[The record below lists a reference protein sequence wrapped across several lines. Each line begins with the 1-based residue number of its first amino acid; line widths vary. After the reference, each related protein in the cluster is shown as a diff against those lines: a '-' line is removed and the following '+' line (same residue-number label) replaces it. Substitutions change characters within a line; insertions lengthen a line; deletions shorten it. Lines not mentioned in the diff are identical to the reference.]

1 MLDLH
6 KIICNKPPQENI
18 ISGMKFQIGYTPT
31 ADDAYMLFGL
41 TSGAV
46 DTGDFQI
53 EPVAENLPTLN
64 DHASRSQFPLTMI
77 SAAAYPLVRNR
88 YSLLSCGASFGL
100 GCGPVIISREP
111 ISETELDD
119 KNIAIPG
126 ATTTAYAMLQIYKP
140 TLRTRILPLDK
151 LIPAVETGLV
161 DGALVIHEEF
171 VTYQQWGLRVVADLG
186 KWWAETHHD
195 LPMPVSCCVV
205 RKDLPADQQQ
215 RLAELIRKSA
225 EFALAN
231 HSQAMAGSLEFST
244 DSDASAVERFVRQY
258 VNDLSVDMGPTGRA
272 ALETFFTQA
281 EEASILP
288 PALPLE
294 IVQAG

>member
-1 MLDLH
+1 M
-6 KIICNKPPQENI
+6 
-18 ISGMKFQIGYTPT
+18 SGMKFQIGYTPT

-41 TSGAV
+41 TSGNI
-46 DTGDFQI
+46 DTGDLKI
-53 EPVAENLPTLN
+53 EPVKENLPSLN

-77 SAAAYPLVRNR
+77 SAAAYPFVRDR

-111 ISETELDD
+111 ISEVELDD
-119 KNIAIPG
+119 KIIAIPG
-126 ATTTAYAMLQIYKP
+126 ATTTAYAMLQLYKP
-140 TLRTRILPLDK
+140 TLRTRVLPLDK

-186 KWWAETHHD
+186 RWWADTQQG

-215 RLAELIRKSA
+215 KLAGLIRQSI

-231 HSQAMAGSLEFST
+231 HSQAMAYALGFSV
-244 DSDASAVERFVRQY
+244 DADAKIVERFVRQY
-258 VNDLSVDMGPTGRA
+258 VNELSVDMGSAGRE
-272 ALETFFTQA
+272 ALEAFFTQA
-281 EEASILP
+281 ATAGILS

-294 IVQAG
+294 IVEPA